1 MHFESEF
8 ILDRQHLEECYD
20 QSQPFSKNQ
29 TPRIKLIS
37 LLIIAGITLLIFTDQ
52 QNHLAFFL
60 IALAT
65 VEYLSFYY
73 RKGWWVTRQFWSK
86 NAGNTISLTIDDKGI
101 TTKSLYINSELKWDD
116 ISHIDETEKGLLLT
130 LKRNGSNYLSKANLN
145 DNVVTFIQQQ
155 ITSNQNK

>member
-73 RKGWWVTRQFWSK
+73 R
-86 NAGNTISLTIDDKGI
+86 NN
-101 TTKSLYINSELKWDD
+101 
-116 ISHIDETEKGLLLT
+116 
-130 LKRNGSNYLSKANLN
+130 
-145 DNVVTFIQQQ
+145 
-155 ITSNQNK
+155 